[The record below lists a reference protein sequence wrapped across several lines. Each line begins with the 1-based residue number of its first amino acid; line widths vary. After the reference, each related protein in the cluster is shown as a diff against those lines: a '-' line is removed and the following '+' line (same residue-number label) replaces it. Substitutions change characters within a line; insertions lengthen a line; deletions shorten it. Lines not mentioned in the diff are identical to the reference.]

1 MKVDLPNKPP
11 VLKRALSLPLLVLYG
26 LGVTIGAGIFALIG
40 EVLGIAGDAMPA
52 AFLLAGL
59 VAGLTGVSYA
69 FLVQI
74 YPLAGGEAVFARRAL
89 GKLAGIA
96 VGLGVVFTGIVSSA
110 VITLAFAGYISHIF
124 SLPQAFLVFALLLCL
139 CGLSIWGIKQSVVF
153 AAAITL
159 IEFLVL
165 LLVAIYGLP
174 QIKMEALVNS
184 FAFLGNGSSVGFGA
198 VLGAA
203 LVAFFA
209 FIGFEDI
216 ENLAEETQNP
226 KRTAPMAIFLTLGIT
241 ISIYMILAL
250 IAVSA
255 PDRNAIVASGAPMA
269 VLYEQISGHSGTWL
283 AAVAAIAMINGILVQ
298 MIMVARVLYG
308 MANEG
313 LLPQLFAYVSPKTAT
328 PVYATVL
335 TGLAIF
341 VLCLFFPLVTMAK
354 TTSVLTLLVFSVVN
368 LSFFV
373 LARRHEK
380 RWFRIFSL
388 WGVMA
393 AGLSMALLAATL
405 VN

>member
-1 MKVDLPNKPP
+1 
-11 VLKRALSLPLLVLYG
+11 
-26 LGVTIGAGIFALIG
+26 
-40 EVLGIAGDAMPA
+40 
-52 AFLLAGL
+52 
-59 VAGLTGVSYA
+59 
-69 FLVQI
+69 
-74 YPLAGGEAVFARRAL
+74 
-89 GKLAGIA
+89 
-96 VGLGVVFTGIVSSA
+96 
-110 VITLAFAGYISHIF
+110 
-124 SLPQAFLVFALLLCL
+124 
-139 CGLSIWGIKQSVVF
+139 
-153 AAAITL
+153 
-159 IEFLVL
+159 
-165 LLVAIYGLP
+165 
-174 QIKMEALVNS
+174 
-184 FAFLGNGSSVGFGA
+184 
-198 VLGAA
+198 
-203 LVAFFA
+203 
-209 FIGFEDI
+209 
-216 ENLAEETQNP
+216 
-226 KRTAPMAIFLTLGIT
+226 MAIFLTLGIT